1 MPETLDIVHLRTLV
15 AIADCGGFGRAAV
28 ALHISQP
35 TVSQHVRTLER
46 RLERTFI
53 EKVGRRA
60 RFTPAGERLLVQARR
75 ILAVHDDALE
85 LLDAASENPLVLGL
99 TEPAA
104 EQLLPRLLE
113 TLHRAFDDRPLTF
126 TLDRS
131 THLAEAV
138 ARGVVDLAVILGVG
152 GDLPGRQVAT
162 LPLDWYSTPG
172 WQPPEGAPIPLVA
185 YSEPC
190 GMRQRALQQLGA
202 FGHEVRVVAESAGL
216 EGVIAAARAGV
227 GVAVLP
233 TAHRGTVA
241 EGLVVRHDLPALGS
255 VNLRLVSRRGLAPD
269 VEDTAL
275 AALAEVFGTVR
286 ARPVA
291 VPAGARV

>member
-1 MPETLDIVHLRTLV
+1 MPETLDIGHLRTLV

-53 EKVGRRA
+53 EKVGRKA

-85 LLDAASENPLVLGL
+85 TLDAASENPLALGL

-113 TLHRAFDDRPLTF
+113 TLRRAFDDRPLTF
-126 TLDRS
+126 SLERS
-131 THLAEAV
+131 TRLAEAV

-152 GDLPGRQVAT
+152 GDLPGRQIAT
-162 LPLDWYSTPG
+162 LPLDWYAAPG
-172 WQPPEGAPIPLVA
+172 WQPAEGAPIPLVA

-216 EGVIAAARAGV
+216 EGVIAAARAGI

-233 TAHRGTVA
+233 TSHQGAVA
-241 EGLVVRHDLPALGS
+241 DGLEARRDLPTLGS

-275 AALAEVFGTVR
+275 AALVELFGPSPIRTPLREVR
-286 ARPVA
+286 S
-291 VPAGARV
+291 

>member
-85 LLDAASENPLVLGL
+85 TLDAASENPLALGL

-113 TLHRAFDDRPLTF
+113 TLRRAFDDRPLTF

-131 THLAEAV
+131 TQLAEAV

-162 LPLDWYSTPG
+162 LPLDWYAAPG
-172 WQPPEGAPIPLVA
+172 WQAPEGAPIPLVA

-202 FGHEVRVVAESAGL
+202 FGHEVRVVAESASL
-216 EGVIAAARAGV
+216 EGVIAAARAGI
-227 GVAVLP
+227 GVAALP
-233 TAHRGTVA
+233 TSHQGRVA
-241 EGLVVRHDLPALGS
+241 DGLEARRDLPALGS

-269 VEDTAL
+269 IEDTAL
-275 AALAEVFGTVR
+275 AGLAELFGP
-286 ARPVA
+286 ARFRTPLRE
-291 VPAGARV
+291 VPA